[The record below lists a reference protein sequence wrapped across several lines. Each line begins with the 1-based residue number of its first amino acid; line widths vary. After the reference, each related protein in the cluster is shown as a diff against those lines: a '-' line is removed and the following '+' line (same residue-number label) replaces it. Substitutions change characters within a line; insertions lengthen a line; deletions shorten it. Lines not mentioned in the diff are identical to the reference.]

1 MQLIW
6 TVEQLRAQY
15 EVLWHMRPFH
25 RWRLPHGDEVVF
37 HVTRQ
42 KDTRGEWSRING
54 HHLIRI
60 SCIVCRTV
68 PRMVETMQHEMC
80 HIRQWELGERSE
92 HGAIFEKLAD
102 QVCKIH
108 GWERGMF

>member
-1 MQLIW
+1 MLHW
-6 TVEQLRAQY
+6 TVPQLRGQY
-15 EVLWHMRPFH
+15 EVLRHMPPFK
-25 RWRLPHGDEVVF
+25 RWGLPPGDEVVF
-37 HVTRQ
+37 HVTRS

-54 HHLIRI
+54 LHLIRI
-60 SCIVCRTV
+60 SNVVCRTV
-68 PRMVETMQHEMC
+68 PRMIETMQHEMC

-92 HGAIFEKLAD
+92 HGRIFNKLAD